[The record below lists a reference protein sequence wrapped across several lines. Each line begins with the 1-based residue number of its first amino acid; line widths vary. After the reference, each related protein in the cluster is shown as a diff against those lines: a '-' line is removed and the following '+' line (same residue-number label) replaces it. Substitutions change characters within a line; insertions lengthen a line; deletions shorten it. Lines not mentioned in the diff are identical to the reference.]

1 MAQRKVIEYVRAGAS
16 TFAKWFSTLDAQAAA
31 KTAVALY
38 RLEQGNFSNVK
49 SVGKGVSEYKIDF
62 GPGYRIYF
70 GQEGDEL
77 VILLSG
83 GAKKSQQKDIHAAQM
98 LWAEYK
104 LVKSSRK

>member
-1 MAQRKVIEYVRAGAS
+1 MVGRKVVEYLKSRAS
-16 TFAKWFSTLDAQAAA
+16 PFAKWFSGLDAHAAA
-31 KTAVALY
+31 KVTVALY
-38 RLEQGNFSNVK
+38 RLEQGNVSNVK

-77 VILLSG
+77 IILLGG
-83 GAKKSQQKDIHAAQM
+83 GAKKSQAKDIQTAHM

-104 LVKSSRK
+104 Q